1 MKSTIEIYDAGNG
14 ITAVDIDGV
23 CIGVVTKSQKYPF
36 RYALFLFAEHDFAY
50 GDDLMKLVMAYVA
63 ISKTGI

>member
-1 MKSTIEIYDAGNG
+1 MITIYDAGNG
-14 ITAVDIDGV
+14 ITAVDIDGK
-23 CIGVVTKSQKYPF
+23 CIGVVTKAQKYPF
-36 RYALFLFAEHDFAY
+36 RYAFFIFAEKDFAY